1 MDQVFYWLDR
11 SGWLGALQHSWILA
25 SVTALLALV
34 TLAGIAALARHY
46 DGDRRSA
53 QWASDI

>member
-11 SGWLGALQHSWILA
+11 SGWLGVLQHSWIWA
-25 SVTALLALV
+25 SVTTVLALV

-46 DGDRRSA
+46 DGDTASR
-53 QWASDI
+53 QWAQDS

>member
-11 SGWLGALQHSWILA
+11 GAWLVASQHSWIWA
-25 SVTALLALV
+25 GVTALLALV

-46 DGDRRSA
+46 DSDRDCLH
-53 QWASDI
+53 WASDT